1 MSQVSPPGAV
11 RLSAPWNEAE
21 AHEWTLP
28 CSSLVH
34 SFSLPKSLRRLPP
47 CARQGS
53 SALGRAGPAGGSR
66 LSQVRGRWRLSPV
79 PRRLLLLT
87 GELHALRGPW

>member
-34 SFSLPKSLRRLPP
+34 SPQLFTAEVSPQTSPMCP
-47 CARQGS
+47 AGPGRQGQQAQPGQE
-53 SALGRAGPAGGSR
+53 ALEAEPC
-66 LSQVRGRWRLSPV
+66 P
-79 PRRLLLLT
+79 
-87 GELHALRGPW
+87 

>member
-47 CARQGS
+47 CARQGQ
-53 SALGRAGPAGGSR
+53 AGRGSR